1 MSDFKQ
7 SLIRANTPIIANALE
22 LGAAAIM
29 GIAGNGIS
37 NHVEGREITPA
48 FLQSALGRSLK
59 HNLLHKNPQPSQTR
73 S

>member
-7 SLIRANTPIIANALE
+7 SLIRTNTPIIANALE

-29 GIAGNGIS
+29 GVAGNEIS
-37 NHVEGREITPA
+37 NHVEGREVTPA

-59 HNLLHKNPQPSQTR
+59 HNLLHQNPKPTMSR

>member
-29 GIAGNGIS
+29 GVAGNEIS
-37 NHVEGREITPA
+37 NYVDGREVTPA

-59 HNLLHKNPQPSQTR
+59 HNLLHTNPKPTMSR